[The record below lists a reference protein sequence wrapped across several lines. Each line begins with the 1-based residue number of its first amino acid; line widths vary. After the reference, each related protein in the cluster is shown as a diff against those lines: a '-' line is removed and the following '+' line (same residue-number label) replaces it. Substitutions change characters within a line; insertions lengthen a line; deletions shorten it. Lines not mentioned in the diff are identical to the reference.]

1 MSTELETMSINVF
14 TNNKEAIMKTDN
26 STHEYI
32 LKLNEEYN
40 NENIKLRLKV
50 QELRNKIDDIEGE
63 NDRFETSNRYMKGL
77 LKNYIELKDLYK
89 KINNRRQDLSNLDM
103 KQIRLYKD
111 YNTVCENIYE
121 RCMNIYYISM
131 LVYLYMGLIDYKYIL
146 LSLVTF
152 VSSLYYLQV
161 YYDINKYKYD
171 DYKIVEELKLNIK
184 KDNKN
189 ISEIENGNDFLEEY
203 IDNI

>member
-131 LVYLYMGLIDYKYIL
+131 LVYLYIGLIDYKYIL